1 MDNKSKE
8 IDNLV
13 SQFASS
19 ANTLQQAYL
28 SLENELLD
36 TFLPDSKVE
45 TENESSI
52 SDDSIWEFRKNLIHV
67 LDMLEHPVVVINENL
82 EIITNN
88 NPAKVIYQLPENET
102 SSKIIFLDES
112 LKLISDFLQ
121 SGIESKN
128 ESLSIKIPIKDSVKF
143 ELRRHIDNFTKSP
156 LASVACVDDRLLQS
170 RQVQGK
176 IQMQNMI
183 GNLAHN
189 IRTPM
194 SAIVGYAQ
202 LLQRDLGENEKY
214 TNKINF
220 IFDGVQRI
228 ERVISSL
235 INYANEPAITN
246 EIKYSLISYLEQKK
260 TILSQ
265 EYNKEINL
273 IISEKSNK
281 SIETT
286 LNKRGLDSIFQNL
299 ILNSCEA
306 VTGPTVDID
315 LDILLKDNHLEINLS
330 DNGEGMSSENLEKCK
345 EPFFT
350 TRINGLGLGL
360 SIVEN
365 LVLIMNGTITIN
377 SVLGEGTQIEL
388 TFPQEKIN

>member
-1 MDNKSKE
+1 MSKEKLE

-28 SLENELLD
+28 SLENELLE
-36 TFLPDSKVE
+36 TYLPEIKEENIEDSKIS
-45 TENESSI
+45 ES
-52 SDDSIWEFRKNLIHV
+52 SIWEFRKNLIHV
-67 LDMLEHPVVVINENL
+67 LDMMEQPVLLLNESM
-82 EIITNN
+82 EIITKNK
-88 NPAKVIYQLPENET
+88 PAKIIYQLEDENLLTNEIFPMQ
-102 SSKIIFLDES
+102 SQNKLSEFIKSGRENKIEKLD
-112 LKLISDFLQ
+112 I
-121 SGIESKN
+121 N
-128 ESLSIKIPIKDSVKF
+128 IPVNRKVKF
-143 ELRRHIDNFTKSP
+143 ELRRHIDNFTKGA
-156 LASVACVDDRLLQS
+156 LVSVACIDERLLNS
-170 RQVQGK
+170 GQVKGK
-176 IQMQNMI
+176 LQMQNMI

-202 LLQRDLGENEKY
+202 LLQRDLGENSKY

-228 ERVISSL
+228 DRVITSL
-235 INYANEPAITN
+235 INYANEPTISSVIEYELATYLNQKQMIWSQEFNREIQLSIKTNKSN
-246 EIKYSLISYLEQKK
+246 EIKTYL
-260 TILSQ
+260 S
-265 EYNKEINL
+265 
-273 IISEKSNK
+273 
-281 SIETT
+281 
-286 LNKRGLDSIFQNL
+286 KRGLDSILQNI

-306 VTGPTVDID
+306 ITSKKVIINIDIIERESQ
-315 LDILLKDNHLEINLS
+315 LIIKLE
-330 DNGEGMSSENLEKCK
+330 DKGEGMTAENLAKCK

-365 LVLIMNGTITIN
+365 LVLIMNGEIEIK

-388 TFPQEKIN
+388 IFPLENLN

>member
-1 MDNKSKE
+1 MDKESKE

-36 TFLPDSKVE
+36 TFLPESKDE
-45 TENESSI
+45 AENESSI
-52 SDDSIWEFRKNLIHV
+52 SDSSIWEFRKNLIHV
-67 LDMLEHPVVVINENL
+67 LDMLEHPVVVINENS
-82 EIITNN
+82 EIITKN
-88 NPAKVIYQLPENET
+88 NPAKIIYQFPENET
-102 SSKIIFLDES
+102 SSKIIFSEES
-112 LKLISDFLQ
+112 IKLISDFLQ

-128 ESLSIKIPIKDSVKF
+128 ETLSIKTPINDNVKF

-176 IQMQNMI
+176 LQMQNMI

-246 EIKYSLISYLEQKK
+246 EIKYSLVPYLEQKK
-260 TILSQ
+260 MIWSQ
-265 EYNKEINL
+265 EYSKEINL
-273 IISEKSNK
+273 NISERSNK
-281 SIETT
+281 SIETI
-286 LNKRGLDSIFQNL
+286 LNKRGLASIFQNL

-306 VTGPTVDID
+306 VTDSIVDID
-315 LDILLKDNHLEINLS
+315 MEILLDENNLKIILA
-330 DNGEGMSSENLEKCK
+330 DNGEGMSIENLEKCK

-377 SVLGEGTQIEL
+377 SILGEGTQIEL